1 MKINKLFL
9 LGLAGLAFTACS
21 SDEEMTPQSGLPA
34 GTGAVSVKIVNP
46 AVTRA
51 LAAVTPG
58 TAGSTISVTGDLI
71 VSLYE
76 SEDLTK
82 PAQTLKIAA
91 ADVNNT
97 TELKFWNVT
106 SPGKITVSIND
117 GKNSY
122 ENVAI
127 TEMQDLPAAI
137 EAYGETT
144 AFTKTNETSSP
155 DLANDGKTEEGAVNG
170 DENKVYQMYKASITM
185 AIPVARLEV
194 SGITHVTHAGAPDDV
209 CEYSKLTIA
218 GVYMDNLYTKGGA
231 YAEGTSKY
239 SAGTVPVDYCWEA
252 GQSPSLGTGATAIL
266 KDAITDADRSFLADR
281 VWPVAGQAYA
291 YNFYAGADNPIFKI
305 YFDESEGASSDEP
318 RPAPRFAMVTRY
330 VDDAGSPVTFEN
342 GKIYRITKAELSD
355 KNIIGDEGGNTLYG
369 VTVTVTEAEWS
380 IVDIKAE
387 WAK

>member
-21 SDEEMTPQSGLPA
+21 SDEEMTTQSGLPA

-51 LAAVTPG
+51 LAAVTPE
-58 TAGSTISVTGDLI
+58 TAGSTISVDGDLI

-76 SEDLTK
+76 SGNLTE

-144 AFTKTNETSSP
+144 AFTKTNEMKH
-155 DLANDGKTEEGAVNG
+155 LRRFL
-170 DENKVYQMYKASITM
+170 QMTAKQRKA
-185 AIPVARLEV
+185 L
-194 SGITHVTHAGAPDDV
+194 
-209 CEYSKLTIA
+209 
-218 GVYMDNLYTKGGA
+218 
-231 YAEGTSKY
+231 
-239 SAGTVPVDYCWEA
+239 
-252 GQSPSLGTGATAIL
+252 
-266 KDAITDADRSFLADR
+266 
-281 VWPVAGQAYA
+281 
-291 YNFYAGADNPIFKI
+291 
-305 YFDESEGASSDEP
+305 
-318 RPAPRFAMVTRY
+318 
-330 VDDAGSPVTFEN
+330 
-342 GKIYRITKAELSD
+342 
-355 KNIIGDEGGNTLYG
+355 
-369 VTVTVTEAEWS
+369 
-380 IVDIKAE
+380 
-387 WAK
+387 